1 VRIYSLLLGQPPGQ
15 ARWANHIEEAVGRLE
30 VVLAEQHQVD
40 AELEAL

>member
-1 VRIYSLLLGQPPGQ
+1 MRICNLLLGQPPGQ
-15 ARWANHIEEAVGRLE
+15 ARWANHLEEAAERLE